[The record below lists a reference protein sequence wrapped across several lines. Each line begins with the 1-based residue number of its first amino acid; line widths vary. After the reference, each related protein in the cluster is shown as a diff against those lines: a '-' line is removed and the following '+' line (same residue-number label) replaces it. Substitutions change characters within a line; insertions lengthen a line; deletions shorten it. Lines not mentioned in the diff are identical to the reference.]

1 MRNSSGT
8 WATLAFLSLLLSGCV
23 GLPRHVQKYRSEAL
37 PNPQTTSL
45 GHLIAAEQGNENL
58 SGIRLLTSGEEALA
72 DLIALADRA
81 ERTLDIQYYIIHQ
94 DESAALLLHHV
105 RLAADRGVRVRV
117 LVDDLNTVG
126 EDRRFLHLS
135 EHANV
140 EVRVFNPFPGAR
152 FSTWTRFVAS
162 ATDIRRI
169 NHRMHNKLFVADNAL
184 AITGGRNIGDQYFTR
199 DQYNNFIDL
208 DVVAAG
214 AIVPQLSASFD
225 AFWNSKY
232 AYPIASV
239 ASPAGAEPA
248 SPPPAADAFARSPD
262 WLEGELES
270 GKVKVD
276 LTWVPATVLADR
288 PAKIA
293 SETSSDEEVTIANDL
308 AALMRSARQELI
320 VISPYFV
327 PGDDG
332 VALFAKLVSEGVH
345 IRILTNSL
353 ASTDS
358 PVVHHGYAHYRV
370 ALLKLGI
377 ELSEV
382 RPKLGQKRARF
393 HPFRQFHRQPSRQGR
408 GDRSKDRIHR
418 IDEHGRAFGP
428 HQQRTGTRDAQRR
441 HRTPGHQPA
450 RRHQRGGELHAAIG
464 GSQQS
469 NRVVQR
475 RAGFGKALVHR
486 PGNHPIAALRA
497 ENARAVRAGGAAV
510 TGDGRRRPPQ
520 EIRSVLKYSF
530 TLARYPSLLVTVA
543 PPASTRMKSPRR
555 VRFTSLR

>member
-1 MRNSSGT
+1 M
-8 WATLAFLSLLLSGCV
+8 ALLLLLLSGCV
-23 GLPRHVQKYRSEAL
+23 GLPRHVQKYHSDAL
-37 PNPQTTSL
+37 HDPQTTVL
-45 GHLIAAEQGNENL
+45 GRLVAAEEGNKNL
-58 SGIRLLTSGEEALA
+58 SGIRLLTSGEEALD
-72 DLIALADRA
+72 DLIALADHA
-81 ERTLDIQYYIIHQ
+81 ERTLDIQYYIIQQ

-105 RLAADRGVRVRV
+105 RLAAERGVRVRV
-117 LVDDLNTVG
+117 LVDDLNTAG

-140 EVRVFNPFPGAR
+140 EVRVFNPFPGGR
-152 FSTWTRFVAS
+152 FATWTRFVAS
-162 ATDIRRI
+162 ASDIRRI

-199 DQYNNFIDL
+199 DQRNNFIDL

-239 ASPAGAEPA
+239 ASPASAEPA
-248 SPPPAADAFARSPD
+248 PPPPADVAMTASAD
-262 WLEGELES
+262 WLGRELAA
-270 GKVKVD
+270 GKLD
-276 LTWVPATVLADR
+276 LIWVPATVLADR

-293 SETSSDEEVTIANDL
+293 SESSPDEEVTIANNL
-308 AALMRSARQELI
+308 AALMRSATQELI

-332 VALFAKLVSEGVH
+332 VALFAKLVGEGVH

-358 PVVHHGYAHYRV
+358 PLVHNGYSRYRV

-393 HPFRQFHRQPSRQGR
+393 HPFRS
-408 GDRSKDRIHR
+408 SN
-418 IDEHGRAFGP
+418 AS
-428 HQQRTGTRDAQRR
+428 
-441 HRTPGHQPA
+441 
-450 RRHQRGGELHAAIG
+450 LHA
-464 GSQQS
+464 
-469 NRVVQR
+469 
-475 RAGFGKALVHR
+475 KALVIDQKTVFI
-486 PGNHPIAALRA
+486 GSMNMD
-497 ENARAVRAGGAAV
+497 ARSARINSELGLV
-510 TGDGRRRPPQ
+510 
-520 EIRSVLKYSF
+520 IRSADIARQVTSLLDDISADGSYKLQLVDHSNQIEWSSGEPGSEKTWFTDPETTRLQRF
-530 TLARYPSLLVTVA
+530 TLKMLAPFAPEELL
-543 PPASTRMKSPRR
+543 
-555 VRFTSLR
+555 